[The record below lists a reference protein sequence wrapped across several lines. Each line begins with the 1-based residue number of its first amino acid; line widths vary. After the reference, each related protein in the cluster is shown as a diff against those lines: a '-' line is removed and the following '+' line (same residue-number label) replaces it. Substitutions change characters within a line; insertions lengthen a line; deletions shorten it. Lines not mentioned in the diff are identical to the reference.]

1 MSKIIA
7 RPWVVLLAAGA
18 SRRFGGPKLLACIDR
33 ESMLRRAARCAV
45 AIAPAGC
52 IVVLGARAERVRKEL
67 SGLPLQVVVNRHWR
81 RGLSASL
88 AAGIRALPASAR
100 AALVVL
106 ADQAA
111 LGPGDLALVAA
122 AWRARPASIVAS
134 RAGGILG
141 PPAVFPRRL
150 FRELR
155 RLRGDQGARALLRDP
170 ARRVVGMELPQSA
183 IDIDTAAEAMRL
195 RSATVRSRK
204 PRSTRASPARRPR
217 SSGAT

>member
-1 MSKIIA
+1 MIA

-18 SRRFGGPKLLACIDR
+18 SRRFGGPKLLARIGR
-33 ESMLRRAARCAV
+33 ESLLRRAARSAV

-52 IVVLGARAERVRKEL
+52 VVVLGARADRLRTQL
-67 SGLPLQVVVNRHWR
+67 SGLAVQVVVNRRWR

-88 AAGIRALPASAR
+88 AAGIAALPADAK

-111 LGPGDLALVAA
+111 LGPGDLALAAA
-122 AWRARPASIVAS
+122 AWRKRPASIVAS
-134 RAGGILG
+134 LSGGALG

-155 RLRGDQGARALLRDP
+155 GLRGDQGARALLRDP
-170 ARRVVGMELPQSA
+170 ARRVIGIELPRAA
-183 IDIDTAAEAMRL
+183 IDVDTAADAARL
-195 RSATVRSRK
+195 RIAKARSRT
-204 PRSTRASPARRPR
+204 PRSARSSRARRPR